1 MKPCIP
7 NIEQAEFDLFCEKEN
22 LAVTAEQAAPLRSYL
37 ELLLKWNAKINLT
50 SASNWKDAM
59 RSLIA
64 DSFHL
69 AGFIKQLEIAGAPE
83 CWDLGAG
90 GGLPGIPLR
99 ILWQEGSY
107 HLVELREKRALF
119 LQTALALIKLPATFA
134 HRADA
139 GEFMEKQ
146 LHLKK
151 PANLI
156 LSRAFMPWNELLPYV
171 APYLAME
178 GTLLLLLRGK
188 DFAEATPGWLITR
201 QTSYPSPSGPRQFVA
216 LQKKIP

>member
-1 MKPCIP
+1 MESDRPI
-7 NIEQAEFDLFCEKEN
+7 IEQAEFNLFCEKQG
-22 LAVTAEQAAPLRSYL
+22 LAVTEEQAASLRSYL

-50 SASNWKDAM
+50 AASNWKDAM
-59 RSLIA
+59 RGLIA

-69 AGFIKQLEIAGAPE
+69 AGFIENLQLDEAPE

-99 ILWQEGSY
+99 ILWQKGSY

-139 GEFMEKQ
+139 GKFMEKQ
-146 LHLKK
+146 LHLHG

-156 LSRAFMPWNELLPYV
+156 LSRAFMPWNELLPYT
-171 APYLAME
+171 APYLAPE
-178 GTLLLLLRGK
+178 GALLLLLRG
-188 DFAEATPGWLITR
+188 DNFTEATPGWVIAG
-201 QTSYPSPSGPRQFVA
+201 QMSYTSPSGPRQFVA
-216 LQKKIP
+216 LQKDGR